1 MKAVI
6 IGAGLAG
13 LAAARQ
19 LSIHDVDVTV
29 LEASDAVGGRVRT
42 DVVDGYQLDR
52 GFQLYNPAYPE
63 AARVLDHEALDLHP
77 LTRGL
82 VVCLDGKQA
91 RLADPRSNPSWIAD
105 SASRRTGS
113 ARAKLQFARY
123 ALATSRT
130 PDAELAERE
139 DVPAQVALVRAGVDS
154 KLLDRVLRPFLA
166 GVFLEPALLT
176 SRHFM
181 DFVLTSFVRGT
192 PALPARGMQAIPDQL
207 HASLPAGTVRF
218 GERVSNVRDVRADA
232 VIIATDPITAGELLP
247 SIEVP
252 VPRSVTTWYH
262 VVDDHLTEGMSVL
275 VVDGLDRGPV
285 INTVALTNAVPS
297 YAPGGRTLV
306 SSSSLIHGVDE
317 AAVRRHLATLYG
329 VDTTRW
335 ECIASYAIPYALPA
349 MNVPLDMHKPVSLGD
364 GLYVAGDHRAS
375 ASIQGAMVSGR
386 RAADAALRDAGIAVI
401 G

>member
-6 IGAGLAG
+6 VGAGLAG

-19 LSIHDVDVTV
+19 LSIHGVDVTV

-63 AARVLDHEALDLHP
+63 AARVLDHEALDLCP

-82 VVCLDGKQA
+82 VVALDGEWT
-91 RLADPRSNPSWIAD
+91 RLADPRSNPGWITD

-123 ALATSRT
+123 ALGTSRT
-130 PDAELAERE
+130 PSDVLAERE
-139 DVPAQVALVRAGVDS
+139 DVPAQVALVRAGADS
-154 KLLDRVLRPFLA
+154 ALLDRVLRPFLA
-166 GVFLEPALLT
+166 GVFLEPSLLT

-192 PALPARGMQAIPDQL
+192 PSLPARGMQAIPDQL
-207 HASLPAGTVRF
+207 HACLPAGTVRF

-232 VIIATDPITAGELLP
+232 VIVATDPLTAGELLP
-247 SIEVP
+247 SIDVP

-262 VVDDHLTEGMSVL
+262 VVDATLTEGKSVL
-275 VVDGLDRGPV
+275 VVDGLNRGPV
-285 INTVALTNAVPS
+285 INSVALTNAVPS

-306 SSSSLIHGVDE
+306 SSSSLQHGVEE
-317 AAVRRHLATLYG
+317 AAVRRHLALLYG
-329 VDTTRW
+329 VDTSGW
-335 ECIASYAIPYALPA
+335 ECIQSYAIPYALPG
-349 MNVPLDMHKPVSLGD
+349 MTTPLDMHKPVSLGD
-364 GLYVAGDHRAS
+364 GLYVAGDHRDN
-375 ASIQGAMVSGR
+375 ASIQGAMFSGR
-386 RAADAALRDAGIAVI
+386 RAADAALRDAGIPVI
-401 G
+401 E